1 MSGRLL
7 VPLVSTLMATALLAG
22 CGNKGDLVRPP
33 PPPAPKDVPF
43 PPPPPPVPAPPVP
56 PVPPPASGS

>member
-1 MSGRLL
+1 MPRRLL

-33 PPPAPKDVPF
+33 PPPAPKDVPV
-43 PPPPPPVPAPPVP
+43 PPPPPVPAPPVP
-56 PVPPPASGS
+56 PVPPAPGGS